1 MLSRDAWELRKAEDD
16 LDSRLHGVGRLVD
29 MGVLLRVVVQDPTG
43 EELVPGKPRL
53 RVVREHSFGGVVDTR
68 ARPPKF
74 VGPSLRPQVW
84 HCGEAQ
90 ERVLLDDRP
99 KPSRHL
105 VYGAMGGGKTELLA
119 MWAWLQIIALT
130 GTALN
135 VGLTAPTEKRATIL
149 RDAMIRR
156 APASWFRGGSVAK
169 GWSERR
175 GQFRFANGIRADV
188 LSTHVS
194 SEAEGSRLQGR
205 SWGGGVGSDEIQD
218 GLDADAEIESRGRDA
233 SRGVFRRLATC
244 TPKMAPEWR
253 EFSDARKAT
262 PDVWALHHLTGF
274 ENPFT
279 WPEYLEEQR
288 RTLSQ
293 REYERR
299 VLGRDLPPERAVYPT
314 WSRDA
319 SVQPVPQIGAVDV
332 TAQVLARWCP
342 NATVL
347 VGHDPGQICN
357 ASVFLKAYRLPNEDL
372 HSWWVVDE
380 LTTEA
385 TTTEQHAVAL
395 LERLRTRWRCNE
407 LDRRGRPVDGGPVAL
422 VRVDPHSKTHVQSDA
437 RPDETVIKVLR
448 NHGLRAL
455 PAAYSQVNPSEPG
468 VLPKEAGIEMVVGLI
483 CAASGKR
490 RLFVNC
496 DDRRQPVAPRLV
508 EALESMERDEGGRAE
523 RERKRK
529 GEDRSHWPA
538 ALRYALWILEQPR
551 YGGGSSAVRG

>member
-314 WSRDA
+314 WSRDENLR
-319 SVQPVPQIGAVDV
+319 PVPAIGARDV
-332 TAQVLARWCP
+332 TREVLRDYGP
-342 NATVL
+342 NYSLL
-347 VGHDPGQICN
+347 VGHDPGNHYNVSIL
-357 ASVFLKAYRLPNEDL
+357 LKAYRLAGQKL
-372 HSWWVVDE
+372 HSWWVVGEITSEDS
-380 LTTEA
+380 TTEG
-385 TTTEQHAVAL
+385 HVADL
-395 LERLRTRWRCNE
+395 LKRLGAMNI
-407 LDRRGRPVDGGPVAL
+407 GRDEVL
-422 VRVDPHSKTHVQSDA
+422 VRADPYTDTGTERK
-437 RPDETVIKVLR
+437 PDRSVYTIFKQAGIDIR
-448 NHGLRAL
+448 
-455 PAAYSQVNPSEPG
+455 PAAYSASRTSVGPG
-468 VLPKEAGIEMVVGLI
+468 VIHKDARIEMVVSLL
-483 CAASGKR
+483 CSAAGTR
-490 RLFVNC
+490 RLFVAC
-496 DDRRQPVAPRLV
+496 DDRKQPVAPKLV
-508 EALESMERDEGGRAE
+508 EALETEERDEAYRAE
-523 RERKRK
+523 TARKRK

-538 ALRYALWILEQPR
+538 ALGYALWTMERPLLGR
-551 YGGGSSAVRG
+551 VA